1 MGNILDY
8 AHTETRDFS
17 EWPFHVADALVF
29 ALLSYDKIP
38 DDVPTLATLEQR
50 YGSFGRR
57 VRSFDW
63 HRLAH
68 SFRALARAPFD
79 GPALRRIEHELG
91 AYEVD
96 HPYIAKHSG
105 FGDPRV
111 SHEFYRSIAANPR
124 FSVVHVSA
132 AEERFDEAA
141 QTQFAALTFRLPTGE
156 LVIAFRG
163 TDDSLVGW
171 KEDFN
176 MAYRYPVPAQK
187 HAADYLEQVAALWDG
202 DIILTGHSKGGNVS
216 VYAAMNA
223 HDDVKDRI
231 RHIYS
236 FDGPGFPPDV
246 VRSYEYG
253 TIVDRITKVVPD
265 SSIIG
270 MLLNESP
277 RERLVVVKSDADGL
291 GQHSCYSW
299 QMRGDDFE
307 IAPGG
312 LSDSSKTFNDA
323 LNDWLGGMTQRQ
335 REHGVE
341 ALFRVLMSSGYK
353 STTELMKAGPR
364 VIPGM
369 LGQYVGLTSEER
381 KYINQALWM
390 LATATFRH

>member
-1 MGNILDY
+1 MGSILDY
-8 AHTETRDFS
+8 ARTETRDFS
-17 EWPFHVADALVF
+17 QWPFHTADALVF
-29 ALLSYDKIP
+29 ALLSYDRIP
-38 DDVPTLATLEQR
+38 SDVPTLAALERR
-50 YGSFGRR
+50 YGSLSRR
-57 VRSFDW
+57 LRSFDW
-63 HRLAH
+63 HRLSH
-68 SFRALARAPFD
+68 SMRALMRAPFD
-79 GPALRRIEHELG
+79 GPALRQIEHELG
-91 AYEVD
+91 EYETL

-105 FGDPRV
+105 FGDPRE

-124 FSVVHVSA
+124 FSVVRVAA

-176 MAYRYPVPAQK
+176 MAYQYPVPAQK
-187 HAADYLEQVAALWDG
+187 QAADYLEKVAALWDG

-223 HDDVKDRI
+223 RDDVKDRI

-236 FDGPGFPPDV
+236 FDGPGFPSDV
-246 VRSYEYG
+246 VHSYEYG
-253 TIVDRITKVVPD
+253 TVINRITKVVPD

-277 RERLVVVKSDADGL
+277 NERLVVVQSDADGL
-291 GQHSCYSW
+291 AQHSCYSW
-299 QMRGDDFE
+299 RMHGDDFD
-307 IAPGG
+307 IAEEG
-312 LSDSSKTFNDA
+312 LSESSKTFNDA
-323 LNDWLGGMTQRQ
+323 LNSWLSGMTQRQ

-341 ALFRVLMSSGYK
+341 ALFRVLTSSGYK

-369 LGQYVGLTSEER
+369 LGRYVGLTSEER
-381 KYINQALWM
+381 RYINQALWM